1 MDEPLTRLALEVNWR
16 NLALGHDVSTLEGAT
31 FVRNTTLPDIYDA
44 NFVFNVTASETV
56 AIDRLL
62 NRVSREYA
70 HASRITFRV
79 GPFTPPPFEAR
90 LVLEGYE
97 RSEAILLL
105 LDGSLR
111 PPNGDFRIL
120 QIENEEGWTAYKELK
135 RVDWRAHATEKNLD
149 PAPAIADRL
158 AESSRLKS
166 SSVTNVLAYEDGR
179 PVGHCCAWGGMDG
192 VGQVEELFVLPEY
205 RHRGIGTALLHHC
218 VVRARAQGAASTV
231 IVVDSMNTAKEMYA
245 ALGWRPLALC
255 RQYWIDNPLMP

>member
-1 MDEPLTRLALEVNWR
+1 MEVNWR
-16 NLALGHDVSTLEGAT
+16 NLALGHEVSTLEDAT

-44 NFVFNVTASETV
+44 NFVFNITTSETA

-79 GPFTPPPFEAR
+79 DPLTPPAFEAR

-105 LDGSLR
+105 LDGSVC

-120 QIENEEGWTAYKELK
+120 PIENEDGWTAYKELK
-135 RVDWRAHATEKNLD
+135 RVDWRAHAAEKNLD
-149 PAPAIADRL
+149 PDTAIADRL
-158 AESSRLKS
+158 TESSRLKS
-166 SSVTNVLAYEDGR
+166 PFVTYVLAYEDGR
-179 PVGHCCAWGGMDG
+179 PVGHCSAWGGMDG

-218 VVRARAQGAASTV
+218 VGRARSQGAASTV
-231 IVVDSMNTAKEMYA
+231 IVVDSTNTAKEMYA

-255 RQYWIDNPLMP
+255 RQDRTENLFGMP